1 MECLFADEVTLMV
14 RDVIGRCCSCAFD
27 CRLGNPRSVFP
38 EPSRVEV
45 APSPIRWLFLVID
58 DAEQPFAGRWSQQG
72 MTKCVFFSFVF
83 SDLVRIQ
90 WQHRQATFSFC
101 LPTREKKSIEFL
113 SHSHR
118 FVRLSDVP
126 TSSLLCEN
134 SIALRRWYLWNL
146 RAGLRWRWADGHWL
160 DECGWTGLSR
170 STSLAESCL
179 SWARITSAIE
189 WTTQSIRHQKRRGRS
204 ISRSNGS
211 TGYGSTD
218 QCSIQSLSIS
228 TVLSAS
234 EFRGDLSHHWA
245 KSPLLSCPSSTTI
258 SQCDRRYSVRSSRTT
273 ASVSFVGKEPSTR
286 HTEQR
291 IDIGTGEWQ
300 RKQTSSD
307 AEIKLFTRTQTLWC
321 FLDYNSSFHFHRESV
336 FWSLLDFPRCSYLNE
351 VFIRFLSR
359 KWLITSRQ
367 E

>member
-1 MECLFADEVTLMV
+1 MEGLFVDEVNLMI

-27 CRLGNPRSVFP
+27 RRLGNPRGVFP
-38 EPSRVEV
+38 KPSRVEGGS
-45 APSPIRWLFLVID
+45 AAMRWLLV
-58 DAEQPFAGRWSQQG
+58 GRSKQS

-113 SHSHR
+113 LHSQR
-118 FVRLSDVP
+118 FARLRDVP

-146 RAGLRWRWADGHWL
+146 RAGLRRRWADGHWL

-179 SWARITSAIE
+179 SRARITPAIE

-211 TGYGSTD
+211 TGFGSTD
-218 QCSIQSLSIS
+218 QCSIQSVSIS

-234 EFRGDLSHHWA
+234 EFRGDLSYHWA
-245 KSPLLSCPSSTTI
+245 KSSLLSRPSSTI
-258 SQCDRRYSVRSSRTT
+258 LQCDCWYSVRSSRTT

-291 IDIGTGEWQ
+291 IDIGTGKWQ
-300 RKQTSSD
+300 RKQTSRY
-307 AEIKLFTRTQTLWC
+307 AEIKLCTRTQTLWC
-321 FLDYNSSFHFHRESV
+321 FLEYNSSFHFHRESV
-336 FWSLLDFPRCSYLNE
+336 SWSLVDVPRCFYLNE